1 MRDLIS
7 KLKVTTHSTG
17 DVSKPSIGSSSA
29 SPDNDRRIILSFMN
43 DDICTV
49 ILDISFKRLLKKEKV
64 SPVVVPLL
72 GGLELWSDDFDGKG
86 DFSQYR
92 AKLVC
97 MTI

>member
-17 DVSKPSIGSSSA
+17 DFSKPSNTGSSSA
-29 SPDNDRRIILSFMN
+29 SILSFVN

-64 SPVVVPLL
+64 SPAAAPLL

-92 AKLVC
+92 AKLVLYL
-97 MTI
+97 